1 MAQKAET
8 EGQVREPMKMVA
20 FVAWLL
26 FVGVVVVTGAVY
38 IGKSD
43 DGPIDVA
50 GTIERSNQAIVDGGG
65 DQSGQVDVVSQVFQ
79 DMPNGGL
86 VPQENQGSQN
96 SQSPEP
102 PATDTVSGTTTVE
115 ASETSTLDSSTT
127 TDSTPTE

>member
-1 MAQKAET
+1 MAQRAET
-8 EGQVREPMKMVA
+8 EGQAREPMKMAA

-26 FVGVVVVTGAVY
+26 FVGVIVVTGAVY

-65 DQSGQVDVVSQVFQ
+65 DQSGQVDAVSKVFQ

-86 VPQENQGSQN
+86 VPQGSQ
-96 SQSPEP
+96 SAESSEQPV
-102 PATDTVSGTTTVE
+102 ADTVSGTTTVE
-115 ASETSTLDSSTT
+115 TSEASTLDSSTT
-127 TDSTPTE
+127 TDSVPTE